1 MAPSGAPGQREPVA
15 IETAAERAE
24 ALARALDRIDFDAQ
38 LTLAL
43 AATGKPA
50 AARLVAIKAN
60 FMAAGKAQEAPAE
73 YTDPALVEA
82 LARRLRAHGVG
93 DVAVVESRIGPRP
106 VADAAAAL
114 GYTSDSY
121 RVVDLSDEMEPFDYG
136 GVLGRAMA
144 GRTWRDA
151 DVRISF
157 AKNKSHPRIFYSG
170 SLANLI
176 GCLPEPDKLA
186 HYAGPGHETSECCR
200 TILDAMP
207 VAFGLVDAWVSRSR
221 KGAVRTG
228 AVLASTSLFAL
239 DWVMGEKMD
248 LDPALNPVV
257 HEVLLRHGRTPLLRL
272 GDETPWQQWRNASVA
287 GVALAG
293 VLAEQPWLLRRRE
306 GGWTIQ

>member
-157 AKNKSHPRIFYSG
+157 AKTSLQPPDPPHWVRGQPIGRLPKPRARR
-170 SLANLI
+170 LRR
-176 GCLPEPDKLA
+176 
-186 HYAGPGHETSECCR
+186 PGTRRRSVVAR
-200 TILDAMP
+200 TLDAML
-207 VAFGLVDAWVSRSR
+207 VWVGL
-221 KGAVRTG
+221 
-228 AVLASTSLFAL
+228 STRGSAAR
-239 DWVMGEKMD
+239 VK
-248 LDPALNPVV
+248 A
-257 HEVLLRHGRTPLLRL
+257 RC
-272 GDETPWQQWRNASVA
+272 
-287 GVALAG
+287 ALARCSR
-293 VLAEQPWLLRRRE
+293 AEACSCPT
-306 GGWTIQ
+306 G